1 MDMLGILYILIAPG
15 FWIIHNE
22 QQVLIACTVGA
33 IIIWSLADFVG
44 SLTKNGTV
52 YNFNHRYIL
61 TLRDR
66 ISQKNP
72 E

>member
-1 MDMLGILYILIAPG
+1 MRNANFLGYIQPIALAYY
-15 FWIIHNE
+15 W
-22 QQVLIACTVGA
+22 VYTVGA
-33 IIIWSLADFVG
+33 IIIWSLANFVG
-44 SLTKNGTV
+44 LPKNGTV